1 VSSNKK
7 RNAGQSVSEIVQDY
21 IEDYIRGLIPEG
33 NPLLEA
39 FRIRAVADEIPII
52 HPEVQNYIEILI
64 KSRNIKSILEIGTA
78 VGYSASVFATAMGS
92 MGQVDTIERSLK
104 MVSEAGDNIGELG
117 ISSQI
122 NLILGDA
129 LEKVETITKTYDMIF
144 LDGAKGHYIHLLDA
158 CLRCLKPG
166 GVLVSDNVLFKGMI
180 ASDALVIRRK
190 ITIVK
195 RMRKYLEAISDHPQL
210 LTTVLPLGDGLAVS
224 WMKN

>member
-1 VSSNKK
+1 MN
-7 RNAGQSVSEIVQDY
+7 EIVQDY

-39 FRIRAVADEIPII
+39 FRVRAAADEIPII
-52 HPEVQNYIEILI
+52 HPEVQNYLEILI
-64 KSRNIKSILEIGTA
+64 KSRNIQSILEIGTA
-78 VGYSASVFATAMGS
+78 VGYSASVFAAAMDAH
-92 MGQVDTIERSLK
+92 GQVDTIERSLK
-104 MVSEAGDNIGELG
+104 MVSEAEENIGELG
-117 ISSQI
+117 IGNQV

-129 LEKVETITKTYDMIF
+129 LETVETLTKSYDMIF
-144 LDGAKGHYIHLLDA
+144 LDGGKGHYIHLLDA
-158 CLRCLKPG
+158 CLKRLKPG

-210 LTTVLPLGDGLAVS
+210 MTTVLPLGDGLAVS

>member
-1 VSSNKK
+1 M
-7 RNAGQSVSEIVQDY
+7 SEIVQDY

-39 FRIRAVADEIPII
+39 FRKRAIADSVPII

-64 KSRNIKSILEIGTA
+64 KSRNIYSILEIGTA
-78 VGYSASVFATAMGS
+78 VGYSASVFVNAMGS
-92 MGQVDTIERSLK
+92 QGQVDTIERSFK
-104 MVSEAGDNIGELG
+104 MLSQAVENIGELG

-129 LEKVETITKTYDMIF
+129 LEKVETLTKTYDMIF
-144 LDGAKGHYIHLLDA
+144 LDGAKSHYIHLLDA

-166 GVLVSDNVLFKGMI
+166 GVLVSDNVLFKGMVPPN
-180 ASDALVIRRK
+180 ALVIRRK

-195 RMRKYLEAISDHPQL
+195 RMRKYLEAISNHPQL
-210 LTTVLPLGDGLAVS
+210 LTTVLPLGDGLAIS
-224 WMKN
+224 WMKY